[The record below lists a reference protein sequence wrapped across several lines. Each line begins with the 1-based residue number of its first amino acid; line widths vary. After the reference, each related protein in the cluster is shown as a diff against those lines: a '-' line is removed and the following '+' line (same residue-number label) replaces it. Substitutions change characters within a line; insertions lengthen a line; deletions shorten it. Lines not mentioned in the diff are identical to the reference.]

1 MRSHNNFCTTISTRT
16 LEKFGLKKTRNL
28 SKGYLLVKIKKIITI
43 NEYHVDEIFVLFHQI
58 SKCYKNLSHMNVMI
72 YASITKGKSVHII
85 FDNISFFFLYR
96 RGSTKP
102 QYTEVVVLFFLFT

>member
-1 MRSHNNFCTTISTRT
+1 MTIH
-16 LEKFGLKKTRNL
+16 
-28 SKGYLLVKIKKIITI
+28 V
-43 NEYHVDEIFVLFHQI
+43 NENHVDETFVLFHQI
-58 SKCYKNLSHMNVMI
+58 SKCYKTCHTWMSWSMQALQR
-72 YASITKGKSVHII
+72 GKSVHII